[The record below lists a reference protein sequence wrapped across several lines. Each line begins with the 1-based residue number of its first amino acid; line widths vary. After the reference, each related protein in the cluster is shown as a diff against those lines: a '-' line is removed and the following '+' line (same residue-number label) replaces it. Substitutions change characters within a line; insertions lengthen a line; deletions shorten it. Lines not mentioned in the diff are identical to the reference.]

1 VQQPDDGDSAPIP
14 EGDRAQIKA
23 NLVHLMAVVPPQVQR
38 QLSEALSFISASDF
52 PDRWPALLP
61 ELVAKLASGDM
72 AVVSGVLETASSIF
86 ERFRDAPDTDDNR
99 RVLRV
104 ALAGFA
110 APLTELVRGVD
121 RQLSDALAGG
131 HALATH
137 RATLLPLLGCLRVA
151 CVVFHELNWID
162 LPEFFEDNMAAWM
175 AHFHRYLALDDA
187 RVKSG
192 DADVDEG
199 PLEALQAAI
208 LDCVALYADKYDEE
222 FEPFLA
228 TFVQD
233 AWSLRSTASAS
244 R

>member
-1 VQQPDDGDSAPIP
+1 MPIP

-23 NLVHLMAVVPPQVQR
+23 NLVHLMASVPPLVQR
-38 QLSEALSFISASDF
+38 QLSEALSYISKSDF
-52 PDRWPALLP
+52 PDRWPSLLP

-72 AVVSGVLETASSIF
+72 AVVNGVLETACSIF

-99 RVLRV
+99 RVLLV

-110 APLTELVRGVD
+110 APLTELVRGAD
-121 RQLSDALAGG
+121 RQLADALAGG

-137 RATLLPLLGCLRVA
+137 RATLLPLLGCLRLA

-162 LPEFFEDNMAAWM
+162 LPEFFEDKIAAWM
-175 AHFHRYLALDDA
+175 AHFHRYLSLNDA
-187 RVKSG
+187 RIKSG
-192 DADVDEG
+192 DDEGEEG
-199 PLEALQAAI
+199 PLEALQAAV

-222 FEPFLA
+222 FEPFFA

-233 AWSLRSTASAS
+233 TWSLLSTASVS